1 MDKRRYF
8 LVLALVTTPV
18 IFSWTLEVAFVSHEM
33 QRMIFFVWAIP
44 GVLAYHSTMYI
55 LFISCWIAG
64 FVLLHDSISN

>member
-1 MDKRRYF
+1 MHKRRYL

-33 QRMIFFVWAIP
+33 QTMIFFVFPISGLA
-44 GVLAYHSTMYI
+44 AYHATMYM
-55 LFISCWIAG
+55 LFLSCWVAG

>member
-8 LVLALVTTPV
+8 LVLALVVTPV

-33 QRMIFFVWAIP
+33 QRMIFFIWAIP

-55 LFISCWIAG
+55 LFLSCWIAG
-64 FVLLHDSISN
+64 FVLLHDSIQ

>member
-64 FVLLHDSISN
+64 FVLLHDSIQ

>member
-8 LVLALVTTPV
+8 LVLALCTTPV

-33 QRMIFFVWAIP
+33 QRMIFFIWAIP

-55 LFISCWIAG
+55 LFLSCWVSG
-64 FVLLHDSISN
+64 FVLLHDSVSN

>member
-44 GVLAYHSTMYI
+44 GVLAYHTTMYI